1 MMKIS
6 FRNNILFL
14 VFQALYAFLFFFF
27 LKNVDSVASSEYKV
41 SFKGNE
47 NRGSYGQIGYRP
59 IASVLSKNKLYSSV
73 KISFAKAHQ
82 I

>member
-47 NRGSYGQIGYRP
+47 NRGSYGQIGYRQ
-59 IASVLSKNKLYSSV
+59 
-73 KISFAKAHQ
+73 HQ
-82 I
+82 YYQKTNYTLLLK